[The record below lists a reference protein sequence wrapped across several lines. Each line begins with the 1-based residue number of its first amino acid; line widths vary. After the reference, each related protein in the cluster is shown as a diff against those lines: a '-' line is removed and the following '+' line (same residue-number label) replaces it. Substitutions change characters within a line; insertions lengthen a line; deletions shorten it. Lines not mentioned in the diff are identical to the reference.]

1 MAKLI
6 LGRAPKTISKELTFP
21 MLDGTTGS
29 IKVDFKYRT
38 RSEYATFVD
47 EQTEKVKA
55 QAEADLAK
63 MKAALKAAQ
72 EEREKAKAAGIEH
85 DEEINLGMS
94 ESEQQARKSQG
105 QADFLM
111 GALDGWNLDI
121 PFDREA
127 VVQLV
132 DETPQAAQTIIA
144 AYREAMTEGRLGN

>member
-6 LGRAPKTISKELTFP
+6 LGKPPKTISKELTFP

-38 RSEYATFVD
+38 RSEYAKFVD
-47 EQTEKVKA
+47 AQAEKVKA
-55 QAEADLAK
+55 LAEAELVE
-63 MKAALKAAQ
+63 M
-72 EEREKAKAAGIEH
+72 KAKAAEQKEAGMSI
-85 DEEINLGMS
+85 DLGMP
-94 ESEQQARKSQG
+94 EADMQARKSQS
-105 QADFLM
+105 QADFIM

-121 PFDREA
+121 PFDAEA

-132 DETPQAAQTIIA
+132 DEVPQAAQTIIA

>member
-6 LGRAPKTISKELTFP
+6 LGKPPKTISKDLTFP

-38 RSEYATFVD
+38 RSEYAKFVD
-47 EQTEKVKA
+47 EQAEKVRV
-55 QAEADLAK
+55 QAEAELAG
-63 MKAALKAAQ
+63 M
-72 EEREKAKAAGIEH
+72 KAKAAEQKDAGASI
-85 DEEINLGMS
+85 DLGMP
-94 ESEQQARKSQG
+94 EADMQARKSQS

-127 VVQLV
+127 VLQLV
-132 DETPQAAQTIIA
+132 DEVPQAAQTIIA